1 MKGLAIA
8 WIIISFTDIIYTAYK
23 AGQKYQRQIEL
34 SDIWSSLLISGI
46 TIILCGRVLGW
57 W

>member
-23 AGQKYQRQIEL
+23 AGQKYQRQSVLREDDPVYKAVRSKIT
-34 SDIWSSLLISGI
+34 GI
-46 TIILCGRVLGW
+46 VH
-57 W
+57 